1 MQYKRPQEKHEWIY
15 VLDNRQVRVVFAP
28 KAQRQAR
35 RFTRGTT
42 KGRGES

>member
-1 MQYKRPQEKHEWIY
+1 MHFKRPKEKHEWIY

-35 RFTRGTT
+35 RFARCNN
-42 KGRGES
+42 KGRRAS